1 MNKVKEFLVK
11 YRVGIVV
18 IVVICLTLFFMA
30 KSCNR
35 QQLDELHGKNEALK
49 EQVKKAQD
57 GTAVIE
63 KDRIRL
69 RDSIKLEDIKKEE
82 RIKSLTQIAEKSK
95 NKVKELEQQNSE
107 AKKKIRNMN
116 LVEVA
121 NTLNSNYGSKDATAT
136 SNSVDI
142 KGSMPY
148 LVLETISD
156 ANTAQ
161 DIIKEKDAQISAKD
175 SVIVVK
181 DEQLK
186 SSSVLLFSA
195 EKSLNSYKEVSQLQS
210 KLTESLEKENRKIR
224 RQNTFN
230 KILIPLAGAAG
241 IFIGVKTSR

>member
-1 MNKVKEFLVK
+1 MKTLKEFLIK
-11 YRVGIVV
+11 NKTSIIIGI
-18 IVVICLTLFFMA
+18 IFLLIIFFA
-30 KSCNR
+30 TKSCNKR
-35 QQLDELHGKNEALK
+35 QLDELHGKNEVLK

-69 RDSIKLEDIKKEE
+69 KDSIKLEDIKKEE
-82 RIKSLTQIAEKSK
+82 RIKSLSEIAEKSK

-136 SNSVDI
+136 SNSLDI

-161 DIIKEKDAQISAKD
+161 YVIKEKDVQLGVKD
-175 SVIVVK
+175 SVILVK
-181 DEQLK
+181 EQQLK

-195 EKSLNSYKEVSQLQS
+195 EKSLNSYKEVTQLQS
-210 KLTESLEKENRKIR
+210 ELTESLEKENRKIR
-224 RQNTFN
+224 RQSKLN
-230 KILIPLAGAAG
+230 KILIPLASAAG
-241 IFIGVKTSR
+241 LYIGVKTNR